1 MRVKN
6 KPARFSNVLTSYFLK
21 MHTEN
26 LETNKKSI
34 KGISL
39 GGGQTD
45 VVVTVGSLFTFF
57 SLTVSLS
64 YISMRLYYIY
74 TNI

>member
-1 MRVKN
+1 
-6 KPARFSNVLTSYFLK
+6 

-39 GGGQTD
+39 GGGETD